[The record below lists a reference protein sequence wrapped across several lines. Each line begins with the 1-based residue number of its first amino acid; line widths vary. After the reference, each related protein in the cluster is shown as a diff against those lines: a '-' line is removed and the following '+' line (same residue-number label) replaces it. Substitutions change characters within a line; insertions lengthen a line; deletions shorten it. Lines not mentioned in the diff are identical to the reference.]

1 MSCGQTCSYGEY
13 RALCQQSGIESV
25 HCEQSCTKL
34 ADLKLHSSWTGIY
47 ITQTAQAFRQ
57 PIPFNPRTL
66 ETPWWDFHVNTSTQV
81 SRNIRSALLPI
92 SVHKFIDA
100 DFGEF
105 GGAVSIS
112 LEKSCSCALCDIG
125 TFKDRVGQTTCVP
138 CRPGNYSDVRGLI
151 ACRLCAAG
159 KFSREA
165 GASACQD
172 CPIWGTSQ
180 PGQSFCTLRP
190 PPPEQPFVV
199 EVSLGSPM
207 APNEFTIAV
216 EGSFR
221 AAIAAA
227 AGVDV
232 MACQITSIF
241 AARRAPG
248 STVIMEIGAA
258 DLQAASNIANGLSA
272 DKINAEMSKAGLPG
286 LRVLGMR
293 VTANEKFINT
303 TAPSVTGNYTS
314 FWSQQVGPAQ
324 MWVWIAAGGGV
335 VFICCCGCVSLVC
348 LRRKK
353 AVDEAPE
360 GDKTAIDV
368 VVDESKLGEMKGESK
383 LKKLEGESTL
393 TGDVVFEKGERSAQE
408 DASAKEKEEPK
419 CKYCGKQECNPKM
432 DGFIKLQ
439 GLKQLQNLNDK
450 EGRVIKIFKKQKHC
464 AVQLEA
470 GPVVTVQFKNIKCAE
485 PKEMPSLPEGETN
498 NMEGDG
504 ADAGADARGGAA
516 PEARAAPREAG
527 HDSSDALDPE
537 NGDGAADCVDNIVA
551 GDA

>member
-1 MSCGQTCSYGEY
+1 
-13 RALCQQSGIESV
+13 
-25 HCEQSCTKL
+25 
-34 ADLKLHSSWTGIY
+34 
-47 ITQTAQAFRQ
+47 
-57 PIPFNPRTL
+57 
-66 ETPWWDFHVNTSTQV
+66 
-81 SRNIRSALLPI
+81 
-92 SVHKFIDA
+92 
-100 DFGEF
+100 
-105 GGAVSIS
+105 
-112 LEKSCSCALCDIG
+112 
-125 TFKDRVGQTTCVP
+125 
-138 CRPGNYSDVRGLI
+138 
-151 ACRLCAAG
+151 
-159 KFSREA
+159 
-165 GASACQD
+165 
-172 CPIWGTSQ
+172 
-180 PGQSFCTLRP
+180 
-190 PPPEQPFVV
+190 
-199 EVSLGSPM
+199 M
-207 APNEFTIAV
+207 APNEFTTAV
-216 EGSFR
+216 KGSFR

-232 MACQITSIF
+232 MACQITNIF

-272 DKINAEMSKAGLPG
+272 DKINAEMRKAGLPG
-286 LRVLGMR
+286 LQVLGMR

-303 TAPSVTGNYTS
+303 TAPSEAGNSSS

-335 VFICCCGCVSLVC
+335 VLICCCGCVSLVC

-368 VVDESKLGEMKGESK
+368 VVDESKLGKMDGESNLRK
-383 LKKLEGESTL
+383 MEGESTL
-393 TGDVVFEKGERSAQE
+393 TGDVVFGDVVFEKGERSAQE

-419 CKYCGKQECNPKM
+419 CKYCGKQECNPTMKS
-432 DGFIKLQ
+432 FAKLQ

-450 EGRVIKIFKKQKHC
+450 EGRVIKIFKQQKHC

-485 PKEMPSLPEGETN
+485 PKEMPSLPEGETT

-504 ADAGADARGGAA
+504 AGAGAAATGGAA
-516 PEARAAPREAG
+516 PEARAASREAG

-537 NGDGAADCVDNIVA
+537 N
-551 GDA
+551 